1 MKFGPGTAIAVI
13 MANMIGTG
21 VFTSLGYQLLD
32 IQSPFV
38 LLMLWVVGGIAALC
52 GALSYA
58 ELGATLPRSG
68 GEYNFLAR
76 IFHPGVGF
84 VSGWISAT
92 IGFAAPSALAA
103 ITFGS
108 YLSSVFP
115 GLSPTWLACG
125 LIVLLTTAHGSSRRS
140 SALVQQAFTLA
151 KVLLIAAFCGL
162 AAWLVPEPQDID
174 LWPDKGDAAQLTS
187 GAFAVSL
194 IYVSYAFTGW
204 NAATYLTGE
213 LERPQQ
219 TLSKVLLAGTAGVTV
234 LYLLLNATF
243 LWVAPMEAMAGK
255 LEIGYIAAQFAF
267 GADGAAIMGTLLAL
281 LLISTVSAMV
291 MAGPRV
297 LQVIGEDFSA
307 FKTLAR
313 TNKHGVPTAAIY
325 AQSALA
331 LGFILSASFESIL
344 IFAGFTLG
352 VSTLVT
358 VAGLFVLRFR
368 QPDLERPYRVIGYPL
383 TPLIFLLITGWTLTY
398 IILQRPTEAFWGLC
412 IIAAGALFYAF
423 SRWLSTLPRLR

>member
-58 ELGATLPRSG
+58 ELGAALPRSG

-194 IYVSYAFTGW
+194 IYVSYAFTR
-204 NAATYLTGE
+204 
-213 LERPQQ
+213 LERGH
-219 TLSKVLLAGTAGVTV
+219 LAH
-234 LYLLLNATF
+234 
-243 LWVAPMEAMAGK
+243 
-255 LEIGYIAAQFAF
+255 
-267 GADGAAIMGTLLAL
+267 
-281 LLISTVSAMV
+281 
-291 MAGPRV
+291 RR
-297 LQVIGEDFSA
+297 
-307 FKTLAR
+307 AR
-313 TNKHGVPTAAIY
+313 TAAANPVKGTTGRNRRSHRLIPATECHLSLGRTDGGHGGKTGNR
-325 AQSALA
+325 LH
-331 LGFILSASFESIL
+331 
-344 IFAGFTLG
+344 
-352 VSTLVT
+352 
-358 VAGLFVLRFR
+358 R
-368 QPDLERPYRVIGYPL
+368 RPVRV
-383 TPLIFLLITGWTLTY
+383 
-398 IILQRPTEAFWGLC
+398 R
-412 IIAAGALFYAF
+412 
-423 SRWLSTLPRLR
+423 S